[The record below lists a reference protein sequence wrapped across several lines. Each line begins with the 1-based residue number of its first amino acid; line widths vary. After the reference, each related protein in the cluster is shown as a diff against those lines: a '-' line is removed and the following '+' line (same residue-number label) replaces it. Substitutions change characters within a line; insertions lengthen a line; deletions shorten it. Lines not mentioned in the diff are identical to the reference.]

1 MKEGFFVN
9 VVLETIRNR
18 RSVRKYLPGQIKE
31 VELQAI
37 LEAGAFA
44 PSAHNDQPWHFTVI
58 QKKELLDELS
68 RKTIALMAQSPLE
81 WVRKMAAREGYHLF
95 YNAPTVIVVSGRDDA
110 MSPLVDCS
118 AAIQNMLLAA
128 EAVGVG
134 SCWIGLV
141 RHLFAKREELGALQL
156 PSAYTPYYAVSFGY
170 PDPSVPLVAP
180 ARREGTVTYI
190 R

>member
-1 MKEGFFVN
+1 MN

-18 RSVRKYLPGQIKE
+18 RSVRKFAPGQIKE

-37 LEAGAFA
+37 LEAGCFA
-44 PSAHNDQPWHFTVI
+44 PSAHNDQPWHFTVV
-58 QKKELLDELS
+58 QKKELIDEMS
-68 RKTIALMAQSPLE
+68 RKTIAIMALSEVE

-95 YNAPTVIVVSGRDDA
+95 YHAPTVIVVSGRNDA

-118 AAIQNMLLAA
+118 AAIQNMLIAA

-134 SCWIGLV
+134 TCWIGLV
-141 RHLFAKREELGALQL
+141 RHLFGKREELAPLALPQG
-156 PSAYTPYYAVSFGY
+156 YTPHYAVCLGY
-170 PDPSVPLVAP
+170 PDRSVPLVAP
-180 ARREGTVTYI
+180 ARKEGTVRYI